1 MEDTKYY
8 TPEIE
13 EFHFGFEF
21 EEDFKN
27 PNWNKL
33 SKPAIDVWE
42 YIKLKLDTSHSI
54 SRIIGK
60 IKINKVRV
68 KYLDKEDIESL
79 GFVHIGRSLLKDN
92 IGVKFVCKSNKN
104 YFIHLSYTKFSDRVV
119 LRIETSVKEDSERT
133 LVCHSIRCNNLS
145 EFKKLLKK
153 QLNVIK

>member
-21 EEDFKN
+21 EEEFKN

-33 SKPAIDVWE
+33 CKPAIDVWE

-79 GFVHIGRSLLKDN
+79 FNPLDVFDFKETDTKSLLFDILGNDKRHN
-92 IGVKFVCKSNKN
+92 TKITFCYV
-104 YFIHLSYTKFSDRVV
+104 YTKVKWLMIYNKKTEEVRFSGFIKNK
-119 LRIETSVKEDSERT
+119 LE
-133 LVCHSIRCNNLS
+133 L
-145 EFKKLLKK
+145 KKLLK
-153 QLNVIK
+153 QLDII

>member
-21 EEDFKN
+21 EEEFKN

-33 SKPAIDVWE
+33 CKPAIDVWE

-79 GFVHIGRSLLKDN
+79 LIKHNIDIDIINDNGTYLEYNLNGLNSIWFDINNPCKLFIKQINANNSYRNDVLLN
-92 IGVKFVCKSNKN
+92 IKNKN
-104 YFIHLSYTKFSDRVV
+104 ELD
-119 LRIETSVKEDSERT
+119 
-133 LVCHSIRCNNLS
+133 
-145 EFKKLLKK
+145 KLLK
-153 QLNVIK
+153 QLQIL

>member
-1 MEDTKYY
+1 MEENKYY
-8 TPEIE
+8 TPQIE
-13 EFHFGFEF
+13 EFFIGFEF
-21 EEDFKN
+21 EEEFKN
-27 PNWNKL
+27 PNWSKL
-33 SKPAIDVWE
+33 ARPLEDTYEFV
-42 YIKLKLDTSHSI
+42 KLKLDTSHSL
-54 SRIIGK
+54 SRITSK
-60 IKINKVRV
+60 LKNNRVRV
-68 KYLDKEDIESL
+68 KYLDREDIESL